1 MLGSE
6 WRAKSAGRGYI
17 ETLQKLW
24 PQARAWRLLE
34 TCLDWFSAAGFRNL
48 DLNCQ
53 RFINNINRLS
63 DLVAQFLRPF
73 DRVRLE
79 MRTRRLGPEGPSVS
93 AIGLGGMLLSI
104 TGRPPSDQAHRVIRS
119 ALDHGITLFDTADA
133 YCMDEHE
140 MGHNE
145 RIMALGLEGQRERV
159 TVMTTVGCRRP
170 GGAWTVDSD
179 PAYLTEAVHR
189 CLKNQGVETLDLV
202 SLYSPDFRVPYEDSV
217 GALARLKEQGKVK
230 YVGVCNVDMETLKKA
245 ESVTPIQAVQNRWN
259 PQARQSEK
267 EGIIEYTAEKQ
278 IAFVG
283 YAPFGGT
290 LGAPTLTT
298 LGKLSDQARRRRL
311 SPYQLVLA
319 WMTNKSPNIF
329 VVPGARRAESVEDS
343 TGAGTVEFDADAVR
357 AVENTLP
364 QP

>member
-1 MLGSE
+1 
-6 WRAKSAGRGYI
+6 
-17 ETLQKLW
+17 
-24 PQARAWRLLE
+24 
-34 TCLDWFSAAGFRNL
+34 
-48 DLNCQ
+48 
-53 RFINNINRLS
+53 
-63 DLVAQFLRPF
+63 
-73 DRVRLE
+73 
-79 MRTRRLGPEGPSVS
+79 MRTRRLGPDGPTVS

-104 TGRPPSDQAHRVIRS
+104 NGRPPGDQAQRVIKS

-133 YCMDEHE
+133 YCLDEHE

-145 RIMALGLEGQRERV
+145 RTLALGLDGHRDRV
-159 TVMTTVGCRRP
+159 VVMTTVGCRRP

-179 PAYLTEAVHR
+179 PEHLTEAVHR
-189 CLKNQGVETLDLV
+189 CLKNQNVDCLDMV
-202 SLYSPDFRVPYEDSV
+202 SLYSPDCRITYEDSV
-217 GALARLKEQGKVK
+217 GALARLKEQGKIK
-230 YVGVCNVDMETLKKA
+230 YIGVCNVDMEHLRRA
-245 ESVTPIQAVQNRWN
+245 EAVTPIQAVQNRWN
-259 PQARQSEK
+259 PQARQAEK
-267 EGIIEYTAEKQ
+267 LGIIDYTAEKS

-311 SPYQLVLA
+311 SPYQLVLS